1 MMIIAITKNN
11 TYQLSQL
18 FFIFRPSDR
27 RPFTTDESVLVIKV
41 QVNPDE
47 PVDELRLQTNENV
60 DSFTVTIIQPNG
72 NEVPVRNNKVYTV

>member
-1 MMIIAITKNN
+1 M
-11 TYQLSQL
+11 SQL